1 MNMATCSAFS
11 HTSNSEQVMGLL
23 SKTNLLSVLSLLCC
37 FCLNLTV
44 AIDNIRSSQSIND
57 TEYII
62 SNGSAF
68 RLGFFSP
75 ENSTNRYLGIWYN
88 NISVFTVIWVANRQK
103 PLKDSSGILT
113 ISKEGNLVVLNG
125 QAEIFWSSN
134 ISNSVTNSSATLGDF
149 GNLVLQVDTT
159 GLVLWESFQHP
170 SDSFL
175 PKMKLSTNLRTDQRV
190 QLTSWKSPS
199 DPSIGSFSLGIDALN
214 IPEVFV
220 WKEGHP
226 YWRSGPWNGQAF
238 LGTPNWNPVYRTRF
252 TVVDDKQGAVSDTF
266 TDSDVLHLQSVVL
279 GSQGNVVQ
287 TYWDDGKKDW
297 EVVQLIPEDVCDVYG
312 TCNAFGSCD
321 SQSSQICSCLRG
333 FEPKIIKEWNRG
345 NWTSGCVRRTP
356 LQCERMNNSIE
367 EGKADGF
374 FKLEMIKVPDFA
386 EWSNVNKEDCRKQ
399 CLEKCSCVA
408 YGYYTGIGCL
418 SWSGNLIDLRQFSV
432 GGSDI
437 YIRLANLEF
446 DERNLR
452 AIITITVTI
461 GAIAIASTAF
471 FFCRWMAKKK
481 RAMKS
486 KSNESLLFDF
496 LNDVKLQDLP
506 IFNLEELA
514 TATNNFDM
522 ANKLGQGGFG
532 PVYRGTLHNGQGIA
546 VKRLSRASGQGLEEF
561 MNEVALISKLQ
572 HRNLVRLLGCCIEG
586 EEKMLIY
593 EYMPNKSLDA
603 ILFDPVHQKLLN
615 WRKRFNIIE
624 GICRGLLYLHRD
636 SRLKIIH
643 RDLKAS
649 NILLDQEL
657 NPKISDFGMA
667 RIFGG
672 NEDQVKT
679 IRVVGTYGYMSPEYA
694 MRGLFSEKSDVFSF
708 GVLLLEIVSGRR
720 NTCICDEEQY
730 LGLVGLAWKLWNDD
744 NSMALVEPAIWD
756 PCFQM
761 DILKC
766 IHVGLL
772 CVQELARDRPN
783 ASTVT
788 SMLKSEILDLPTPK
802 QPAFMER
809 QIASN
814 IELARLGQIRFSI
827 CNVTVSTVSGR

>member
-1 MNMATCSAFS
+1 
-11 HTSNSEQVMGLL
+11 MGLL
-23 SKTNLLSVLSLLCC
+23 SKTNLLLLPFLCC

-44 AIDNIRSSQSIND
+44 AIDTIRSSQSIND
-57 TEYII
+57 SEYII
-62 SNGSAF
+62 SKGSVF
-68 RLGFFSP
+68 KLGFFSP

-88 NISVFTVIWVANRQK
+88 NISVFTVIWVGNREK
-103 PLKDSSGILT
+103 PIKDSSGVLT
-113 ISKEGNLVVLNG
+113 ISEDGNLVVLNG
-125 QAEIFWSSN
+125 QAEILWSSN
-134 ISNSVTNSSATLGDF
+134 VSNSVTNSSATLGDF
-149 GNLVLQVDTT
+149 GNLVLRVDTT

-170 SDSFL
+170 SDTILSR
-175 PKMKLSTNLRTDQRV
+175 MKLSTSSRKDQRV
-190 QLTSWKSPS
+190 QLTSWKGPS
-199 DPSIGSFSLGIDALN
+199 DPSIGSFSSGIDPPR
-214 IPEVFV
+214 IPEAFV

-226 YWRSGPWNGQAF
+226 YWRSGPWNGQVF
-238 LGTPNWNPVYRTRF
+238 IGMPNWNPGYYTGF
-252 TVVDDKQGAVSDTF
+252 TFIDDTNGTVFRTF
-266 TDSDVLHLQSVVL
+266 TGLDMLHLSKIVL
-279 GSQGNVVQ
+279 DWQGNVVH
-287 TYWDDGKKDW
+287 TYWDDGKEDW
-297 EVVQLIPEDVCDVYG
+297 EVVHKNPEDECDVYG
-312 TCNAFGSCD
+312 TCGAFGSCD
-321 SQSSQICSCLRG
+321 LLSSPICSCLRG

-356 LQCERMNNSIE
+356 LQCERLNNSIK

-374 FKLEMIKVPDFA
+374 LKLEMIKVPDFA
-386 EWSNVNKEDCRKQ
+386 ELALDVNIEDCRKQ
-399 CLEKCSCVA
+399 CLENCSCVA

-418 SWSGNLIDLRQFSV
+418 SWSGNLIDLRHFSV

-446 DERNLR
+446 EEDRNLR
-452 AIITITVTI
+452 VIITITVTI

-471 FFCRWMAKKK
+471 LFWRWMAKKK

-486 KSNESLLFDF
+486 KSNESLLFDY

-506 IFNLEELA
+506 IFTLEELA

-532 PVYRGTLHNGQGIA
+532 PVYRGKLHNGQEIA
-546 VKRLSRASGQGLEEF
+546 VKRLCRASRQGLEEF
-561 MNEVALISKLQ
+561 MNEVALITKLQ
-572 HRNLVRLLGCCIEG
+572 HRNLVRLLGCCIERD
-586 EEKMLIY
+586 EKTLIY

-679 IRVVGTYGYMSPEYA
+679 KRVVGTYGYMSPEYA

-720 NTCICDEEQY
+720 NTSICDEEQY
-730 LGLVGLAWKLWNDD
+730 SGLTGLAWKLWKDD
-744 NSMALVEPAIWD
+744 NIMALVDPAIWD
-756 PCFQM
+756 PCFQI

-783 ASTVT
+783 VSTVI

-814 IELARLGQIRFSI
+814 IELAQQGQIRFSI
-827 CNVTVSTVSGR
+827 CDVNISTVSGR

>member
-1 MNMATCSAFS
+1 MNSRSSDQESHCSLANNFLLMN
-11 HTSNSEQVMGLL
+11 TVL
-23 SKTNLLSVLSLLCC
+23 SKINLLLLPVLCC
-37 FCLNLTV
+37 FCLNLTA
-44 AIDNIRSSQSIND
+44 AIDTIRSSQSIND
-57 TEYII
+57 SGYII
-62 SNGSAF
+62 SKGSVF
-68 RLGFFSP
+68 KLGFFSP

-88 NISVFTVIWVANRQK
+88 NISVFTVIWVANREK
-103 PLKDSSGILT
+103 PLKDSSGVLT
-113 ISKEGNLVVLNG
+113 ISEDGNLVVLNG
-125 QAEIFWSSN
+125 QAEILWTSN
-134 ISNSVTNSSATLGDF
+134 VSNSITNSSATLLDS
-149 GNLVLQVDTT
+149 GNLMLKADTT
-159 GLVLWESFQHP
+159 GLVAWESFQHP

-175 PKMKLSTNLRTDQRV
+175 PGMKLGTNLRKDQRV
-190 QLTSWKSPS
+190 HLTSWKSPS
-199 DPSIGSFSLGIDALN
+199 DPSIGSFSLGNNLLN
-214 IPEVFV
+214 NKIPEGYVRN
-220 WKEGHP
+220 KGRP
-226 YWRSGPWNGQAF
+226 YWRSGPWNGQIF
-238 LGTPNWNPVYRTRF
+238 IGIPNLYPGYHSGF
-252 TVVDDKQGAVSDTF
+252 TLVDDKQEIVFETL
-266 TDSDVLHLQSVVL
+266 TYLDVLRMSKTVL
-279 GSQGNVVQ
+279 DSQGNLAQ
-287 TYWDDGKKDW
+287 TYWNEEKEDW
-297 EVVQLIPEDVCDVYG
+297 EVLWLAPKDKCDVYG
-312 TCNAFGSCD
+312 TCDAFGSCD
-321 SQSSQICSCLRG
+321 SLSSPICSCLGG

-367 EGKADGF
+367 EGKPDGF
-374 FKLEMIKVPDFA
+374 LKLEMIKVPDFA
-386 EWSNVNKEDCRKQ
+386 EWSDVKKEDCQNK
-399 CLEKCSCVA
+399 CLKNCSCVA

-418 SWSGNLIDLRQFSV
+418 SWSGKLIDLQQFSV

-446 DERNLR
+446 EEERNLR
-452 AIITITVTI
+452 VIITITVTI

-471 FFCRWMAKKK
+471 FFWRWMAKKK
-481 RAMKS
+481 RAMES
-486 KSNESLLFDF
+486 KSNESLLFDY

-532 PVYRGTLHNGQGIA
+532 PVYR
-546 VKRLSRASGQGLEEF
+546 RLCRASGQGLEEF
-561 MNEVALISKLQ
+561 MNEVTLITKLQ

-615 WRKRFNIIE
+615 WRKRFYIIE

-657 NPKISDFGMA
+657 NPKISDFGMV
-667 RIFGG
+667 RIYGG

-679 IRVVGTYGYMSPEYA
+679 KRVVGTYGYMSPEYA
-694 MRGLFSEKSDVFSF
+694 IRGLFSEKSDIFSF

-720 NTCICDEEQY
+720 NTSICDEEQY
-730 LGLVGLAWKLWNDD
+730 SGLAGLAWKLWKDD
-744 NSMALVEPAIWD
+744 NIMALVDPTIWD
-756 PCFQM
+756 PCFQI
-761 DILKC
+761 DISKC

-783 ASTVT
+783 VSTVI

-814 IELARLGQIRFSI
+814 IELTQQGQIRFSI
-827 CNVTVSTVSGR
+827 CNVTTSTVSGR

>member
-1 MNMATCSAFS
+1 
-11 HTSNSEQVMGLL
+11 MGNL
-23 SKTNLLSVLSLLCC
+23 SKTNFLSVLCC

-44 AIDNIRSSQSIND
+44 AIDTIRSSQSIND
-57 TEYII
+57 TEFII

-75 ENSTNRYLGIWYN
+75 ANSTNRYLGIWYN

-134 ISNSVTNSSATLGDF
+134 VSNSVTNSSATLGDF

-159 GLVLWESFQHP
+159 GQVLWESFQHP
-170 SDSFL
+170 SDSLL

-199 DPSIGSFSLGIDALN
+199 DPSIGSFSVGIDALN

-226 YWRSGPWNGQAF
+226 YWRSGLWNGQVF
-238 LGTPNWNPVYRTRF
+238 LGIPNWNPVYRARF
-252 TVVDDKQGAVSDTF
+252 TVVDDKQGEVSDTF
-266 TDSDVLHLQSVVL
+266 TDWDVLHLPKVVL

-297 EVVQLIPEDVCDVYG
+297 EVLQLNPEDECDVYG

-321 SQSSQICSCLRG
+321 SLSSPICSCLRG

-374 FKLEMIKVPDFA
+374 LKLEMIKMPDFA
-386 EWSNVNKEDCRKQ
+386 VWSKVNKEDCRKQ
-399 CLEKCSCVA
+399 CLENCSCVA

-446 DERNLR
+446 EVERNLR
-452 AIITITVTI
+452 VIITITVTI

-471 FFCRWMAKKK
+471 FFWRWMAKKK

-486 KSNESLLFDF
+486 KSNDSLLFDY

-522 ANKLGQGGFG
+522 ANKLGGGGFG
-532 PVYRGTLHNGQGIA
+532 PVYRGELHNGQEIA
-546 VKRLSRASGQGLEEF
+546 VKRLCRAFGQGLEEF
-561 MNEVALISKLQ
+561 MNEMALITKLQ

-586 EEKMLIY
+586 EEKMIIY

-603 ILFDPVHQKLLN
+603 IVFDPVHQKLLN

-643 RDLKAS
+643 RDLKPS

-679 IRVVGTYGYMSPEYA
+679 KRVVGTYGYMSPEYA

-708 GVLLLEIVSGRR
+708 GVILLEIVSGRR
-720 NTCICDEEQY
+720 NTSICDEEQY
-730 LGLVGLAWKLWNDD
+730 SGLTGLAWKLWIND
-744 NSMALVEPAIWD
+744 NIMALVDPTIWD

-761 DILKC
+761 DISKC

-783 ASTVT
+783 VSTVI

-809 QIASN
+809 QIVSN
-814 IELARLGQIRFSI
+814 LELTQQGQIRFSN
-827 CNVTVSTVSGR
+827 CNVTISTVSGR

>member
-1 MNMATCSAFS
+1 
-11 HTSNSEQVMGLL
+11 MGNL
-23 SKTNLLSVLSLLCC
+23 SKTNLLSVLCC

-44 AIDNIRSSQSIND
+44 AIDTIRSSQSIND

-75 ENSTNRYLGIWYN
+75 ANSTNRYLGIWYN

-134 ISNSVTNSSATLGDF
+134 VSNSVTNSSATLGDF
-149 GNLVLQVDTT
+149 GNLVLRVDTT
-159 GLVLWESFQHP
+159 GQVLWESFQHP

-175 PKMKLSTNLRTDQRV
+175 PKMKLSTNLRTHQRV

-199 DPSIGSFSLGIDALN
+199 DPSIGSFSAGIDALN
-214 IPEVFV
+214 IPEIFV

-226 YWRSGPWNGQAF
+226 YWRSGPWNGQVF
-238 LGTPNWNPVYRTRF
+238 LGMPNWNPVYRTRF
-252 TVVDDKQGAVSDTF
+252 TVVDDKQGEVSDTF
-266 TDSDVLHLQSVVL
+266 TDWDGLHLPKVVL
-279 GSQGNVVQ
+279 GSQGNAVQ

-297 EVVQLIPEDVCDVYG
+297 EVLQLNPEDECDVYG

-321 SQSSQICSCLRG
+321 SLSSPICSCLRG

-367 EGKADGF
+367 EGKPDRF
-374 FKLEMIKVPDFA
+374 LKLEMIEVPDFA
-386 EWSNVNKEDCRKQ
+386 GWSNHVNKEDCRKQ
-399 CLEKCSCVA
+399 CLENCSCVA

-418 SWSGNLIDLRQFSV
+418 PWSGDLIDLRQFSV

-437 YIRLANLEF
+437 YIRLANSEF
-446 DERNLR
+446 KEERNLR
-452 AIITITVTI
+452 VIITTTVTI

-471 FFCRWMAKKK
+471 FFWRWMAKKK
-481 RAMKS
+481 RAMKIE
-486 KSNESLLFDF
+486 SNESLLFDY

-514 TATNNFDM
+514 KATNNFDM

-532 PVYRGTLHNGQGIA
+532 PVYRGKLHNGQEIA
-546 VKRLSRASGQGLEEF
+546 VKRLCRAFGQGLEEF
-561 MNEVALISKLQ
+561 MNEMALITKLQ

-586 EEKMLIY
+586 EEKMIIY

-603 ILFDPVHQKLLN
+603 LVFDPVHQKLLN

-679 IRVVGTYGYMSPEYA
+679 KRVVGTYGYMSPEYA
-694 MRGLFSEKSDVFSF
+694 MRGLFSEKSDIFSF

-720 NTCICDEEQY
+720 NTSICDEEQY
-730 LGLVGLAWKLWNDD
+730 LGLTGMAWKLWNND
-744 NSMALVEPAIWD
+744 NIMALVDPTIRD

-761 DILKC
+761 DISKC

-772 CVQELARDRPN
+772 CVQELARDRPTV
-783 ASTVT
+783 STVI
-788 SMLKSEILDLPTPK
+788 SMLKSEILDMPTPK

-809 QIASN
+809 QIVSN
-814 IELARLGQIRFSI
+814 LELTQQGQIRFSN
-827 CNVTVSTVSGR
+827 CNVTTSTVSGR

>member
-1 MNMATCSAFS
+1 
-11 HTSNSEQVMGLL
+11 MGLL
-23 SKTNLLSVLSLLCC
+23 SKTNLLPVLCC

-44 AIDNIRSSQSIND
+44 AIDTIRSSQSIND
-57 TEYII
+57 SEYII
-62 SNGSAF
+62 SNGSVF
-68 RLGFFSP
+68 KLGFFSP

-134 ISNSVTNSSATLGDF
+134 VSNSVTNSSATLGDF

-170 SDSFL
+170 SDTLL
-175 PKMKLSTNLRTDQRV
+175 PKMKLSTNLRTDQRI

-199 DPSIGSFSLGIDALN
+199 DPSIGSFSVGIDARN
-214 IPEVFV
+214 IPEIFD

-226 YWRSGPWNGQAF
+226 YWRSGPWNGQVF
-238 LGTPNWNPVYRTRF
+238 LGIRNWNPLYRTRF
-252 TVVDDKQGAVSDTF
+252 IVVDDKQGAVFETF
-266 TDSDVLHLQSVVL
+266 TDSDVLHLSRVVL
-279 GSQGNVVQ
+279 DWQGNGLL
-287 TYWDDGKKDW
+287 TYWDDGKDDW
-297 EVVQLIPEDVCDVYG
+297 EVVHKNPEDECDFYG
-312 TCNAFGSCD
+312 TCGAFGICD
-321 SQSSQICSCLRG
+321 LLSSPICSCLRG
-333 FEPKIIKEWNRG
+333 FEMKIIKEWNRG

-374 FKLEMIKVPDFA
+374 LKLEMIKVPDFA
-386 EWSNVNKEDCRKQ
+386 EWSNHVNKEDCRKQ
-399 CLEKCSCVA
+399 CLENCSCVA

-446 DERNLR
+446 EEERNLR
-452 AIITITVTI
+452 VIITITVTI
-461 GAIAIASTAF
+461 GAIAIASTVF
-471 FFCRWMAKKK
+471 FFWRWMARKK
-481 RAMKS
+481 RAMKGE
-486 KSNESLLFDF
+486 SNESLLFDF

-506 IFNLEELA
+506 IFNMEELA

-532 PVYRGTLHNGQGIA
+532 PVYRGKLHNGQEIA

-593 EYMPNKSLDA
+593 EYMLNKSLDA

-649 NILLDQEL
+649 NILLDQEF

-679 IRVVGTYGYMSPEYA
+679 KRVAGTYGYMSPEYA

-720 NTCICDEEQY
+720 NTSICDEEQY
-730 LGLVGLAWKLWNDD
+730 LSLAGLAWKLWNDD
-744 NSMALVEPAIWD
+744 NIMALVDLTIWD

-761 DILKC
+761 DISKC

-783 ASTVT
+783 VSTII

-814 IELARLGQIRFSI
+814 IELTQQGQIRFSI
-827 CNVTVSTVSGR
+827 CNITTSTVNGR

>member
-11 HTSNSEQVMGLL
+11 HTSNSEQVMGHL
-23 SKTNLLSVLSLLCC
+23 SKTNLLSVLCC

-44 AIDNIRSSQSIND
+44 ATDTIRSSQSIND

-62 SNGSAF
+62 SKGSAF

-103 PLKDSSGILT
+103 PLIDSSGILT

-134 ISNSVTNSSATLGDF
+134 VSNSVTNSSATLGDF

-199 DPSIGSFSLGIDALN
+199 DPSIGSFSSGIDALN

-226 YWRSGPWNGQAF
+226 YWRSGPWNGQVF
-238 LGTPNWNPVYRTRF
+238 LGIPNWNPVYRTRS
-252 TVVDDKQGAVSDTF
+252 TLVDDKQGAVFETF
-266 TDSDVLHLQSVVL
+266 PYSDVLHLSKIVL
-279 GSQGNVVQ
+279 DWQGNGVL
-287 TYWDDGKKDW
+287 TYWDDGKEDW
-297 EVVQLIPEDVCDVYG
+297 EVVYKNPEDECDVYG
-312 TCNAFGSCD
+312 TCGAFGSCD
-321 SQSSQICSCLRG
+321 LLSSPICSCLRG
-333 FEPKIIKEWNRG
+333 FEPKIIEEWNRG

-374 FKLEMIKVPDFA
+374 LKLEMINVPDFA
-386 EWSNVNKEDCRKQ
+386 ELADVNIEDCRKQ
-399 CLEKCSCVA
+399 CLENCSCVA

-418 SWSGNLIDLRQFSV
+418 SWSGNLIDLQQFSV

-446 DERNLR
+446 
-452 AIITITVTI
+452 
-461 GAIAIASTAF
+461 
-471 FFCRWMAKKK
+471 
-481 RAMKS
+481 AMKS
-486 KSNESLLFDF
+486 KSNESLLFDYQ
-496 LNDVKLQDLP
+496 NDVKLEELP

-514 TATNNFDM
+514 TATNNFDL
-522 ANKLGQGGFG
+522 ANKLGQGGYG
-532 PVYRGTLHNGQGIA
+532 PVY
-546 VKRLSRASGQGLEEF
+546 K
-561 MNEVALISKLQ
+561 
-572 HRNLVRLLGCCIEG
+572 
-586 EEKMLIY
+586 
-593 EYMPNKSLDA
+593 
-603 ILFDPVHQKLLN
+603 DPVHQKLLN

-679 IRVVGTYGYMSPEYA
+679 KRVVGTYGYMSPEYA

-720 NTCICDEEQY
+720 NTSICDEEQY

-744 NSMALVEPAIWD
+744 NIVAFVDPAIWE
-756 PCFQM
+756 PCFQK
-761 DILKC
+761 DISKC

-783 ASTVT
+783 VSIVI

-814 IELARLGQIRFSI
+814 IELAQLGQIRFSI
-827 CNVTVSTVSGR
+827 CDVTISTVSGR

>member
-1 MNMATCSAFS
+1 
-11 HTSNSEQVMGLL
+11 MGLL
-23 SKTNLLSVLSLLCC
+23 SKTNLLSVLCCVGNFNKFLNLPTCC
-37 FCLNLTV
+37 FFLNLTD
-44 AIDNIRSSQSIND
+44 AIDTIRSSQSIND

-75 ENSTNRYLGIWYN
+75 ANSTNRYIKIWYN

-113 ISKEGNLVVLNG
+113 IFKEGNLVVLNG

-134 ISNSVTNSSATLGDF
+134 VSNSVTNSSATLGDF
-149 GNLVLQVDTT
+149 GNLVLEVDTS

-170 SDSFL
+170 SDSLL

-199 DPSIGSFSLGIDALN
+199 DPSIGSFSVGIDAPN
-214 IPEVFV
+214 IPEIFL

-226 YWRSGPWNGQAF
+226 YWRSGPWNGQVF
-238 LGTPNWNPVYRTRF
+238 LGIPNWNPLYRTRF
-252 TVVDDKQGAVSDTF
+252 IVVDDKQGAVFETF
-266 TDSDVLHLQSVVL
+266 IDSDVLHLLRVVL
-279 GSQGNVVQ
+279 DWQGNGLL
-287 TYWDDGKKDW
+287 TYWDDGKEDW
-297 EVVQLIPEDVCDVYG
+297 EVVHKSLEDECDVYG
-312 TCNAFGSCD
+312 TCGAFGSCD
-321 SQSSQICSCLRG
+321 LLSSPICNCLRG

-356 LQCERMNNSIE
+356 LQCERMNDSIE
-367 EGKADGF
+367 EGKLDRF
-374 FKLEMIKVPDFA
+374 LKLEMIKVPDFA
-386 EWSNVNKEDCRKQ
+386 RWSNHVNKEDCRKQ
-399 CLEKCSCVA
+399 CLENCSCVA
-408 YGYYTGIGCL
+408 YGYYTGIG
-418 SWSGNLIDLRQFSV
+418 LRQFFV

-446 DERNLR
+446 AAR
-452 AIITITVTI
+452 
-461 GAIAIASTAF
+461 
-471 FFCRWMAKKK
+471 
-481 RAMKS
+481 KS
-486 KSNESLLFDF
+486 KNNESLLFDY
-496 LNDVKLQDLP
+496 LSDVKLQDLP

-532 PVYRGTLHNGQGIA
+532 PVYRGRLHNGQEIA
-546 VKRLSRASGQGLEEF
+546 MKRLSRTSGQGLEEF

-603 ILFDPVHQKLLN
+603 ILFVS
-615 WRKRFNIIE
+615 E
-624 GICRGLLYLHRD
+624 D

-657 NPKISDFGMA
+657 NPKISDFGMTK
-667 RIFGG
+667 IFEG

-679 IRVVGTYGYMSPEYA
+679 KRIVGTYGYMSPEYA
-694 MRGLFSEKSDVFSF
+694 MFDM
-708 GVLLLEIVSGRR
+708 LLLEIVSGRR
-720 NTCICDEEQY
+720 NISIRDEEQY
-730 LGLVGLAWKLWNDD
+730 SGFTGLAWKLLKDD
-744 NSMALVEPAIWD
+744 NIMALVDPTIWG

-761 DILKC
+761 DITKC

-783 ASTVT
+783 VPTVI
-788 SMLKSEILDLPTPK
+788 SMLKSEILDLTTPK
-802 QPAFMER
+802 QSAFMER

-814 IELARLGQIRFSI
+814 IELAQHGQIRLSI
-827 CNVTVSTVSGR
+827 CNVTISTVRGR

>member
-1 MNMATCSAFS
+1 
-11 HTSNSEQVMGLL
+11 MGLL
-23 SKTNLLSVLSLLCC
+23 SKINLLSVLCC
-37 FCLNLTV
+37 FCLNITA
-44 AIDNIRSSQSIND
+44 AIDTIRSSQSIND

-62 SNGSAF
+62 SNGNVF
-68 RLGFFSP
+68 KLGFFSP
-75 ENSTNRYLGIWYN
+75 ENSTNRYLGIWYS
-88 NISVFTVIWVANRQK
+88 NISVFTVTWVANREK
-103 PLKDSSGILT
+103 PLKDSSGVLT
-113 ISKEGNLVVLNG
+113 ISEDGNLVVLNG
-125 QAEIFWSSN
+125 QAEILWSSN
-134 ISNSVTNSSATLGDF
+134 VSNSVTNSSATLGDS
-149 GNLVLQVDTT
+149 GNLILRVDAT

-170 SDSFL
+170 SDTILSR
-175 PKMKLSTNLRTDQRV
+175 MKLSTSSKKDQAV

-199 DPSIGSFSLGIDALN
+199 DPSIGSFSAGIYPLN
-214 IPEVFV
+214 IPEAFA
-220 WKEGHP
+220 WKEGRP
-226 YWRSGPWNGQAF
+226 YWRSGPWNGQVF
-238 LGTPNWNPVYRTRF
+238 IGMPNWNPGYHTGF
-252 TVVDDKQGAVSDTF
+252 TFIDDTNGTVFETF
-266 TDSDVLHLQSVVL
+266 TGLDVLHLSKIVL
-279 GSQGNVVQ
+279 DWEGNGVL
-287 TYWDDGKKDW
+287 TYWDDGKEDW
-297 EVVQLIPEDVCDVYG
+297 EVVHKNPEDECDVYG
-312 TCNAFGSCD
+312 TCGAFGSCD
-321 SQSSQICSCLRG
+321 LLSSPICSCLRG

-356 LQCERMNNSIE
+356 LQCERKNNSIE

-374 FKLEMIKVPDFA
+374 LKLEMIKVPDFA
-386 EWSNVNKEDCRKQ
+386 ELALDVNIEDCRKQ
-399 CLEKCSCVA
+399 CLENCSCVA

-418 SWSGNLIDLRQFSV
+418 SWSGNLIDLRHFSV

-446 DERNLR
+446 EEERNFR
-452 AIITITVTI
+452 VIITITMTI
-461 GAIAIASTAF
+461 GVIAIASTAF
-471 FFCRWMAKKK
+471 FFWRWMAKKK

-486 KSNESLLFDF
+486 KSNESLLFDY
-496 LNDVKLQDLP
+496 LNDVKFQDLP

-532 PVYRGTLHNGQGIA
+532 PVYRGKLHNGQEIA
-546 VKRLSRASGQGLEEF
+546 VKRLSRASEQGLEEF

-572 HRNLVRLLGCCIEG
+572 HRDLVRLLGCCIER
-586 EEKMLIY
+586 EEKLLIY

-603 ILFDPVHQKLLN
+603 IVFDPVHQKLLN

-679 IRVVGTYGYMSPEYA
+679 KRVAGTYGYMSPEYA
-694 MRGLFSEKSDVFSF
+694 MQGLFSEKSDIFSF

-720 NTCICDEEQY
+720 NTSICDEEQY
-730 LGLVGLAWKLWNDD
+730 SGLTGLAWKLWKDGNI
-744 NSMALVEPAIWD
+744 MALVDPAIWD
-756 PCFQM
+756 PCFQI
-761 DILKC
+761 DISKC

-783 ASTVT
+783 VSTVI

-814 IELARLGQIRFSI
+814 IELAQQGQIRFSI
-827 CNVTVSTVSGR
+827 CDVNISTVSGR